1 MVGAR
6 EPSARLAMLERL
18 AGLIPTH
25 TRRSEESQAFQQ
37 FSTPLA
43 LGMVARAAAAL
54 RPGDLVLEPSAG
66 TGLLAVFS
74 EREGA
79 SLVLNELAAT
89 RAGLLSA
96 LFPTTPVTRFDAAHI
111 DDHIDTA
118 IRPSVILMNPPFSVA
133 AHVETRVT
141 DAAYRHLAS
150 ARSTSSR
157 LSRHCRRGFRRLQR
171 TRSPSNKSMRMK
183 PLNTL
188 CCVAVCQ
195 PWRVALISTRWV
207 AGI

>member
-1 MVGAR
+1 
-6 EPSARLAMLERL
+6 MLERL

-141 DAAYRHLAS
+141 DAAYRHWLRRGQLAAGCRDTAAAASDACNAS
-150 ARSTSSR
+150 AVPP
-157 LSRHCRRGFRRLQR
+157 
-171 TRSPSNKSMRMK
+171 TRA
-183 PLNTL
+183 
-188 CCVAVCQ
+188 CV
-195 PWRVALISTRWV
+195 
-207 AGI
+207 